1 MTVRIPAALL
11 QQINAHCEAAY
22 PEEGAGFLL
31 GRLQGDERVV
41 TDILGLPNAREDEAR
56 RNRYLLSARDVAQAE
71 DEADRRGLSLL
82 GVFHSHPDCPNTPS
96 EFDRQWAMPWFSYLI
111 MRVDKGRTTSWL
123 SWRLSDDRS
132 RFDEEALIVEETEG

>member
-1 MTVRIPAALL
+1 MTVRIASALL
-11 QQINAHCEAAY
+11 QQINTHCEAAY

-31 GRLQGDERVV
+31 GHLQGDERVV
-41 TDILGLPNAREDEAR
+41 TDILALPNAREDEAR
-56 RNRYLLSARDVAQAE
+56 RNRYLLSPQDVARAE

-96 EFDRQWAMPWFSYLI
+96 EFDRQWAMPWFSYI
-111 MRVDKGRTTSWL
+111 ITRVDEGRTTGWL

-132 RFDEEALIVEETEG
+132 CFDEEPLIVQ